1 MLRSSQYIVT
11 VIGLLLVFVSS
22 CAQDHKNKGYEI
34 VSLSP
39 AMTEMLFSLG
49 AGNKI
54 AGVTTFC
61 NFPEETK
68 NITKV
73 GDFSNPSIERIVALR
88 PDLVIVN
95 LPEQGRIKRELDKL
109 KIKTFV
115 SSPTSLSEIYDELA
129 ALGQEIGMQRA
140 ADSLISYM
148 KDNLKQTTPVERKK
162 VYIEISPRP
171 LITVGSR
178 AFLNDLIHD
187 AGGINI
193 FADLDKDYPV
203 VTQESVIARNPEII
217 IVLHPEGIT
226 GRTGWQNIEA
236 IQRRQLYEGL
246 DPDHF
251 MRPGPRL
258 IYGFRELSEIIN
270 D

>member
-1 MLRSSQYIVT
+1 MLRSSQYIIIT
-11 VIGLLLVFVSS
+11 AGLLLVFFSS
-22 CAQDHKNKGYEI
+22 CAKDQKNSGYKI

-39 AMTEMLFSLG
+39 AMTEILFSLG

-54 AGVTTFC
+54 VGVTTFC
-61 NFPEETK
+61 NFPDETK

-73 GDFSNPSIERIVALR
+73 GDFSNPSIERIIALR

-95 LPEQGRIKRELDKL
+95 LPEQGRIKKELDKL

-115 SSPTSLSEIYDELA
+115 SSPTSLAEIYDELT

-148 KDNLKQTTPVERKK
+148 KDNLKKTSPVERKR

-171 LITVGSR
+171 LITVGSYT
-178 AFLNDLIHD
+178 FLNDLIHD

-193 FADLDKDYPV
+193 FDDLDKDYPV
-203 VTQESVIARNPEII
+203 ITQESVIARNPEII

-226 GRTGWQNIEA
+226 GRTGWQNIKA
-236 IQRRQLYEGL
+236 IQENSVYEDL

-258 IYGFRELSEIIN
+258 IQGFKRLSDILR
-270 D
+270 